1 MKIYYV
7 KAVWWNEVWW
17 NEYDDEEIISHMIV
31 SAATV
36 SEAALAVENCLE
48 NISNMTIE
56 EWTYNSDDGVVF
68 IGEEKKGQDSN
79 PFLQSMIAALK
90 KENDY

>member
-7 KAVWWNEVWW
+7 KAIWWNQ
-17 NEYDDEEIISHMIV
+17 YDDEETISHMIV
-31 SAATV
+31 PAATA
-36 SEAALAVENCLE
+36 SEAGLAVGKCLE

-56 EWTYNSDDGVVF
+56 EWTYDSDDGVIF
-68 IGEEKKGQDSN
+68 IGEEKEGQDAN
-79 PFLQSMIAALK
+79 PFLQSMILALK

>member
-7 KAVWWNEVWW
+7 KAVWWNE
-17 NEYDDEEIISHMIV
+17 YDDEETISHMIV

-56 EWTYNSDDGVVF
+56 EWTYDSDDGVVF

>member
-1 MKIYYV
+1 MKIYYA
-7 KAVWWNEVWW
+7 KAVWWNE
-17 NEYDDEEIISHMIV
+17 YDNVETTSHMIV
-31 SAATV
+31 PAATA

-56 EWTYNSDDGVVF
+56 EWTYDSDGGVVF
-68 IGEEKKGQDSN
+68 IGEEKDGKDSN

>member
-7 KAVWWNEVWW
+7 KAIWWNQH
-17 NEYDDEEIISHMIV
+17 DDEETISHMIV
-31 SAATV
+31 HAATV
-36 SEAALAVENCLE
+36 SDAAVAVGNCLE

-56 EWTYNSDDGVVF
+56 EWTYDSDDGVIF
-68 IGEEKKGQDSN
+68 IGEEKEGQDAN
-79 PFLQSMIAALK
+79 PFLQSMILALK

>member
-1 MKIYYV
+1 MKIYYA
-7 KAVWWNEVWW
+7 KAVWWNE
-17 NEYDDEEIISHMIV
+17 YDNVETTSHMIV
-31 SAATV
+31 PAATA

-48 NISNMTIE
+48 NISGISIE
-56 EWTYNSDDGVVF
+56 EWTYDSDDGVIF
-68 IGEEKKGQDSN
+68 IGEEKEDQDSN

>member
-7 KAVWWNEVWW
+7 RAFWW
-17 NEYDDEEIISHMIV
+17 NEYDDEATVSHMIV
-31 SAATV
+31 PAASV
-36 SEAALAVENCLE
+36 SEAALAVGKCLE

-56 EWTYNSDDGVVF
+56 EWTYESDDGVVF
-68 IGEEKKGQDSN
+68 IGEEKEGQDAN
-79 PFLQSMIAALK
+79 PFLQSMILALK